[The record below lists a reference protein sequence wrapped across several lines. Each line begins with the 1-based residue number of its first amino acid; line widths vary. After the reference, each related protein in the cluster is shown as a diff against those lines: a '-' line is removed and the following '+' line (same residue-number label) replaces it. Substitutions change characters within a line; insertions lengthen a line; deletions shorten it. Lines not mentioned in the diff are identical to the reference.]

1 MIVWKGL
8 GYLIAIIGIAT
19 LLATQMLTESISGS
33 KTYYQENLW
42 VIFFG
47 MLVAAIL
54 TFALNKTVLSSEPD
68 NHSLFF
74 IATKWWPIIFIV
86 LGIVAPFF

>member
-8 GYLIAIIGIAT
+8 GYLIAIIGFGSLVAT
-19 LLATQMLTESISGS
+19 EMVVEGISGS
-33 KTYYQENLW
+33 KTFYQENSW
-42 VIFFG
+42 VIFVG

-54 TFALNKTVLSSEPD
+54 TFALNKTVMSSEPD

-74 IATKWWPIIFIV
+74 IATKWWPIVFLG
-86 LGIVAPFF
+86 LGILAPFV

>member
-8 GYLIAIIGIAT
+8 GYLIAIIGFGS
-19 LLATQMLTESISGS
+19 LVATQMIAEGISGS
-33 KTYYQENLW
+33 KTFYQENPW

-54 TFALNKTVLSSEPD
+54 TFALNKTVLSAEPE

-74 IATKWWPIIFIV
+74 VATKWWPILFV
-86 LGIVAPFF
+86 GLGIMASFV